1 MSEQELKALR
11 ILMANAACTLT
22 LGCDLCPLY
31 AEQVEKPETRGS
43 CAEKIKPTALRE
55 ALIELRGFKP

>member
-1 MSEQELKALR
+1 MSTEELEALR

-31 AEQVEKPETRGS
+31 DEQKDKPELRGS
-43 CAEKIKPTALRE
+43 CAEKTEPSKLRQ
-55 ALIELRGFKP
+55 ALIDLRGFKP